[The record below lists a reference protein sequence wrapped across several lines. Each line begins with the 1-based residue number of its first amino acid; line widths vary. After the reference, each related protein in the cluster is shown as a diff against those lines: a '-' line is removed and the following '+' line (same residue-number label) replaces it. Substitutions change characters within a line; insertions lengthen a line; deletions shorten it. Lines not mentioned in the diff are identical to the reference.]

1 MIVTPRWGRL
11 LGPIPG
17 QGPSDR
23 APGRCRP
30 DASTRVSPRRAGRR
44 YTHDA
49 LGDRRGAV
57 ARRLGAAFLAF
68 IDSRS
73 SVKPLLMP
81 LAVVLAA
88 VRQTGRMKIQA
99 RAV

>member
-1 MIVTPRWGRL
+1 MIVKPRWGEL
-11 LGPIPG
+11 LGTIPG

-23 APGRCRP
+23 APGGSPP
-30 DASTRVSPRRAGRR
+30 DASTRISPRRAIGN
-44 YTHDA
+44 A

-73 SVKPLLMP
+73 PVKPLLMP
-81 LAVVLAA
+81 LAAVLAA